1 VNKQKGNKMENQ
13 ITQMENQITQ
23 IECNGVPINASVEAI
38 VNAINAQ
45 KDCSKKQLFNVV
57 DAFCDAIA
65 DTRDYAAQQAAIVGK
80 SLDSKLDA
88 LAEKVEAKS
97 DSKFTP
103 EDAIKLIDDVKKV
116 IDEANKKAA
125 DDLKE
130 SLKDELLVIEKITPE
145 LIVTVNTLIE
155 KLKDSTA
162 LEALIGIQTDLRKI
176 KETVA
181 DLVTVSKDN
190 ADKLANLESKVVT
203 QNNINCT
210 LKQAFTDLANAIVV
224 DCEAQTAETNT
235 ALSCVRASIGSKS
248 QYEYQASGN
257 PADLAPSM
265 TIPVLDTVVTPVYE
279 QPSVTDTVEPTVV
292 DTTFVEPTVSPAME
306 APTYVEPVVEVV
318 APEVIVEPT
327 FVVTSE
333 TVDGVLFEVL
343 SDGNMRKTDIDGTVT
358 TTNSMG
364 DLV

>member
-1 VNKQKGNKMENQ
+1 
-13 ITQMENQITQ
+13 MENQITQ
-23 IECNGVPINASVEAI
+23 IECNGVAINASMEAI

-80 SLDSKLDA
+80 ELDSKLEA

-97 DSKFTP
+97 DSNFTA
-103 EDAIKLIDDVKKV
+103 EDAIKLVDDVKKV
-116 IDEANKKAA
+116 IDEATTKAA
-125 DDLKE
+125 DDLKD

-145 LIVTVNTLIE
+145 LITTVNTLIE

-162 LEALIGIQTDLRKI
+162 LEALIGIQTDLRNI

-181 DLVTVSKDN
+181 DLVTVSKDTV
-190 ADKLANLESKVVT
+190 DKLSALEAKVVT

-224 DCEAQTAETNT
+224 DCEAQTAETNN

-248 QYEYQASGN
+248 QYEYKALGN

-265 TIPVLDTVVTPVYE
+265 TIPVLDTVVTPVTE
-279 QPSVTDTVEPTVV
+279 QSSVTDTV
-292 DTTFVEPTVSPAME
+292 DTTVSPAME
-306 APTYVEPVVEVV
+306 VPAMEAPAMEVPTFVTPTAEVV
-318 APEVIVEPT
+318 APEVFVEPV

-333 TVDGVLFEVL
+333 TNLEGVLFEVL
-343 SDGNMRKTDIDGTVT
+343 SNGNMRKTDIDGTETV
-358 TTNSMG
+358 TNSMG